1 LRQYVVDASVAI
13 KWYLPEEHS
22 AHAERLLLLPVILHC
37 PDLLFAETGNIL
49 WKYVLRSE
57 CSHGKAV
64 TILSELQALSIKV
77 WDTSQLAVEAFD
89 IACGTKRTF
98 YDSLYVALAVKN
110 DCRMVTADLKLY
122 NALSATKLKKH
133 ILWVKDIPSF

>member
-1 LRQYVVDASVAI
+1 MEYVIDASVAI

-22 AHAERLLLLPVILHC
+22 IHAARLPLLAVSLHC
-37 PDLLFAETGNIL
+37 PELLFAETGNIL

-57 CSHGKAV
+57 CTHGKAV

-89 IACGTKRTF
+89 IACRTKRSF
-98 YDSLYVALAVKN
+98 YDSLYVALAIKN
-110 DCRMVTADLKLY
+110 DCHMVTADLKLY
-122 NALSATKLKKH
+122 NSLKATPLKKH
-133 ILWVKDIPSF
+133 ILWIEDIPS

>member
-1 LRQYVVDASVAI
+1 MEYVIDASVAI

-22 AHAERLLLLPVILHC
+22 IHAARLPLLAVSLHC

-57 CSHGKAV
+57 CTHGKAV

-89 IACGTKRTF
+89 IACRTKRSF
-98 YDSLYVALAVKN
+98 YDTLYVALAVKN

-122 NALSATKLKKH
+122 NSLKATPLKKH
-133 ILWVKDIPSF
+133 ILWIEDVPS

>member
-1 LRQYVVDASVAI
+1 MKYVIDASVAL

-22 AHAERLLLLPVILHC
+22 IHAARLPLLAVSLHC

-57 CSHGKAV
+57 CSHSKAV

-89 IACGTKRTF
+89 IACRTKRSF

-122 NALSATKLKKH
+122 NSLKATPFKKY
-133 ILWVKDIPSF
+133 ILWVEDIPA

>member
-1 LRQYVVDASVAI
+1 MEYVIDASVAI

-22 AHAERLLLLPVILHC
+22 IHAARLPHLAVSLHC

-57 CSHGKAV
+57 CTHGKAV
-64 TILSELQALSIKV
+64 TILKELQALSIKV

-89 IACGTKRTF
+89 IACRTKRSF
-98 YDSLYVALAVKN
+98 YDSLYVALAVNK
-110 DCRMVTADLKLY
+110 DCRLVTADLKLY
-122 NALSATKLKKH
+122 NALKQTTFKKH
-133 ILWVKDIPSF
+133 ILWIEDIP

>member
-1 LRQYVVDASVAI
+1 MGYVIDASVAI

-22 AHAERLLLLPVILHC
+22 VHAVRLPLLDIQLHC
-37 PDLLFAETGNIL
+37 PDLMFAETGNIL

-64 TILSELQALSIKV
+64 AILRELKALSLKV
-77 WDTSQLAVEAFD
+77 WNTPQIAEEALE
-89 IACGTKRTF
+89 IACRTKRTF

-110 DCRMVTADLKLY
+110 NCQMITADLKLY
-122 NALSATKLKKH
+122 DALKKTPLKKH
-133 ILWVKDIPSF
+133 ILWIEDIP

>member
-1 LRQYVVDASVAI
+1 MEYVIDASVAI

-22 AHAERLLLLPVILHC
+22 IHAARLPLLAVSLHC

-57 CSHGKAV
+57 CTHGKAV
-64 TILSELQALSIKV
+64 TILNELQELSIKV
-77 WDTSQLAVEAFD
+77 WETSRLAVEAFD
-89 IACGTKRTF
+89 IACRTKRSF

-122 NALSATKLKKH
+122 NALKITALKKH
-133 ILWVKDIPSF
+133 VLWIGDIPS

>member
-1 LRQYVVDASVAI
+1 MEYVIDASVAI

-22 AHAERLLLLPVILHC
+22 IHAARLPLLAVSLHC

-57 CSHGKAV
+57 CSYSRAV
-64 TILSELQALSIKV
+64 AILKEMQALSIKV
-77 WDTSQLAVEAFD
+77 WDTHKLAREAFD
-89 IACGTKRTF
+89 IACCTKRSF

-110 DCRMVTADLKLY
+110 DSRLVTADLKLY
-122 NALSATKLKKH
+122 NALKETPLKKH
-133 ILWVKDIPSF
+133 VLWIEDIPS

>member
-1 LRQYVVDASVAI
+1 MEYVIDASVAI

-22 AHAERLLLLPVILHC
+22 IHAARLPLLAVSLHC

-64 TILSELQALSIKV
+64 AILKELQALSMKV
-77 WDTSQLAVEAFD
+77 WDTSQLAVEAFN
-89 IACGTKRTF
+89 IACRTKRTF
-98 YDSLYVALAVKN
+98 YDSLYVALAVRI
-110 DCRMVTADLKLY
+110 DCRLVTADLKLY
-122 NALSATKLKKH
+122 NALKETSLKKH
-133 ILWVKDIPSF
+133 VLWIEDIPL